1 MPGALMAATVARC
14 RVRQSEWAVSVAL
27 FERPEG
33 CCLMSKGS
41 GGSPPDVAEAG
52 KLWQTAATS
61 EPSRSW
67 IEATVQPAAG
77 LPDYTLFFKASPWK
91 FMVHVC
97 AQSWILKRKP
107 DPDIPDQ
114 TALHGLQALFRIRSQ
129 IHKNQALR
137 NLFDARH
144 GCGSFFWA
152 VFRSPAKSLTP
163 SVG

>member
-14 RVRQSEWAVSVAL
+14 RVRQSESAVSV
-27 FERPEG
+27 
-33 CCLMSKGS
+33 
-41 GGSPPDVAEAG
+41 AG

-91 FMVHVC
+91 SMVHVC
-97 AQSWILKRKP
+97 AQSWILKLKP
-107 DPDIPDQ
+107 DSDIPDQ

-129 IHKNQALR
+129 IHKNKALR
-137 NLFDARH
+137 NLFDTRH
-144 GCGSFFWA
+144 GCGSF
-152 VFRSPAKSLTP
+152 SGLSSDSLLKA
-163 SVG
+163 